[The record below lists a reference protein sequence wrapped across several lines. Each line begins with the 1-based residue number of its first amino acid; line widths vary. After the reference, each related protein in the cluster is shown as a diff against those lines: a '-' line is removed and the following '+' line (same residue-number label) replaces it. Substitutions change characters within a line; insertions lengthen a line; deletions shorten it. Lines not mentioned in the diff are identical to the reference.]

1 MNRLPP
7 RPVTPVVYWIVA
19 YSVLLL
25 SAFHLCTN
33 SFKGIT
39 AKEDIIFSKRSAATM
54 VTDQLTVPCNSVI
67 YIHMDHLC
75 VFLFIHVIARRSYY
89 PAIYSYSYAAKNPQP
104 FFCKNQCFTN
114 SIKGMLI
121 ITVNSLNKQ
130 HFTFWY
136 LPFTFIVMVFF
147 LFFTFSMLVLVIM
160 AHLLS

>member
-1 MNRLPP
+1 MLFIFALTALRALQP
-7 RPVTPVVYWIVA
+7 RRTSFSVKGVLQPWLLISWQCLVT
-19 YSVLLL
+19 
-25 SAFHLCTN
+25 HL
-33 SFKGIT
+33 
-39 AKEDIIFSKRSAATM
+39 
-54 VTDQLTVPCNSVI
+54 VI

-75 VFLFIHVIARRSYY
+75 VFLFIHVIARHSYY

-136 LPFTFIVMVFF
+136 LPFTFIVMGSF
-147 LFFTFSMLVLVIM
+147 LTFSMLVLVIM

>member
-1 MNRLPP
+1 MNRFPP
-7 RPVTPVVYWIVA
+7 PPVTPVVYWIVA

-39 AKEDIIFSKRSAATM
+39 TM

-136 LPFTFIVMVFF
+136 LPFTFIVMGFFF

>member
-1 MNRLPP
+1 MLFIFALTALRALQP
-7 RPVTPVVYWIVA
+7 RRTSFSVKGVLQPWLLISWQCLVT
-19 YSVLLL
+19 
-25 SAFHLCTN
+25 HL
-33 SFKGIT
+33 
-39 AKEDIIFSKRSAATM
+39 
-54 VTDQLTVPCNSVI
+54 VI

-75 VFLFIHVIARRSYY
+75 VFLFIHVIARHSYY

-136 LPFTFIVMVFF
+136 LPFTFIVMGFF
-147 LFFTFSMLVLVIM
+147 FFNLLYVGSCNNGTVTFIM
-160 AHLLS
+160 ALGKCFAL

>member
-1 MNRLPP
+1 MLFIFALTALRALQP
-7 RPVTPVVYWIVA
+7 RRTSFSVKGVLQPWLLISWQCLVT
-19 YSVLLL
+19 
-25 SAFHLCTN
+25 HL
-33 SFKGIT
+33 
-39 AKEDIIFSKRSAATM
+39 
-54 VTDQLTVPCNSVI
+54 VI

-75 VFLFIHVIARRSYY
+75 VFLFIHVIARHSYY

-147 LFFTFSMLVLVIM
+147 FNLLYVGSCNNGTFTFIM
-160 AHLLS
+160 ALGKCFAL